1 MLAMTTMTRRHV
13 LKWVAVASG
22 VAAAGVASGTLL
34 IELIKSATATTPSQ
48 PSGGMGM
55 MGSASSADMSSYM
68 DLFNR
73 HDEITRSVAAI
84 PGGIRTTTESDAPDL
99 AAQIQAHVRSMY
111 QHLSAGS
118 EVTCM
123 SPTLPTL
130 FRNASGYRREFA
142 LTAKGVAVSET
153 STDPV
158 LVSAIRAHANE
169 VSGFVRDGMPAMMSG
184 MMG

>member
-1 MLAMTTMTRRHV
+1 MTTMTRRHV
-13 LKWVAVASG
+13 LKWLAVASG
-22 VAAAGVASGTLL
+22 VAGAGVASGTLL
-34 IELIKSATATTPSQ
+34 TQLFRSATTTPS
-48 PSGGMGM
+48 PRSGGMGM
-55 MGSASSADMSSYM
+55 MGSASSAEMSSYM

-73 HDEITRSVAAI
+73 HEEITRSVTPI
-84 PGGIRTTTESDAPDL
+84 PGGIRTTTESGAPDL

-111 QHLSAGS
+111 HHLDDSS

-130 FRNASGYRREFA
+130 FRNAAGYRREFA
-142 LTAKGVAVSET
+142 LTANGVAVSET

-158 LVSAIRAHANE
+158 LVSAIRGHANE